1 MLFRLSALKTAPA
14 LLCISLLL
22 RSVDH
27 AAAGWDCS
35 AKQSE
40 CKTVFVVH
48 GGWHA
53 AIVLSTADISQL
65 EVPEIAD
72 FPQSRFIEFSWGDK
86 DYFPDPHAGPFTAMK
101 AAFWSSGS
109 VLHLVGFTE
118 EVARFYPG
126 AEIIQ
131 LQFASQAYDELL
143 DYLSQTFARGQPA
156 LRASPS
162 AGLYPYSR
170 FYPAT
175 PRFSLWKNCN
185 TWVAEALAAGRFP
198 IAPSFVI
205 TAGQL
210 SEQISK
216 VRSQAILFE
225 QSSRETWETLRVSFI
240 RFGRTIKRLARHERC
255 APALGTL
262 LCSLT
267 V

>member
-14 LLCISLLL
+14 LLCIFLLL

-27 AAAGWDCS
+27 AAPGWDCS

-126 AEIIQ
+126 AEIVQ

-185 TWVAEALAAGRFP
+185 TWVAEVLAAGGF
-198 IAPSFVI
+198 
-205 TAGQL
+205 L
-210 SEQISK
+210 SPP
-216 VRSQAILFE
+216 AL
-225 QSSRETWETLRVSFI
+225 SSRRASFPNKSA
-240 RFGRTIKRLARHERC
+240 RSDRRQFCSSRAHERHGRPYGCRSSVFGRTIKQLARHERC